1 MITQDDEFDGDA
13 DELELQLNDALSEL
27 DELRSI
33 YYDENTPAEMK
44 QEIFENVHKYLTDFG
59 ALSGSLNRV
68 VKSD

>member
-27 DELRSI
+27 DELRSV
-33 YYDENTPAEMK
+33 YYDENTPVDMK
-44 QEIFENVHKYLTDFG
+44 KEIFENVHKYLTDFG

-68 VKSD
+68 VKKK